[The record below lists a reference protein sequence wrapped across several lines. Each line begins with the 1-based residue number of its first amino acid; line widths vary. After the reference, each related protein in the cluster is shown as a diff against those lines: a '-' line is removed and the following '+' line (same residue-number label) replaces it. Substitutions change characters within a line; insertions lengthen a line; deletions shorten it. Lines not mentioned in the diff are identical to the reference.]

1 MPRGPEVGLL
11 RRRELEAARD
21 VVVDV
26 LRDLLGE
33 RWNLIDAEVLA
44 AMLFDGWAWNDGKFE
59 KGGRRPLSMQEARQ
73 RLTERR
79 NSERSDE

>member
-1 MPRGPEVGLL
+1 LAV
-11 RRRELEAARD
+11 
-21 VVVDV
+21 
-26 LRDLLGE
+26 
-33 RWNLIDAEVLA
+33 IDTEVLA

-59 KGGRRPLSMQEARQ
+59 KDGRRPLSMQEARQ